1 MDVHAVY
8 EWGHGSFV
16 FEKGYEQIE
25 SSRKRYKDVHVLF
38 TLRCRG
44 SAVVSFDLW
53 RTTLTE
59 FIWLHS
65 ICVSLFP
72 IVHQTNCD
80 ISLK

>member
-38 TLRCRG
+38 TLSI
-44 SAVVSFDLW
+44 SAQYMCKSFPYSSSNK
-53 RTTLTE
+53 T
-59 FIWLHS
+59 
-65 ICVSLFP
+65 V
-72 IVHQTNCD
+72 
-80 ISLK
+80 ISP